1 MYNKKS
7 GKIYAGCALSMALAV
22 AAAPIDAL
30 AAESGGTPAANA
42 EVNSVTPGVTEE
54 EKGNKE
60 ADPSNRTGLDPT
72 AEGYTD
78 TDIDVWG
85 YTKDGTVYSVDVE
98 WGAMTFQYETGSWDP
113 DTHTAATGR
122 GWVVYDNVNDKVLGD
137 VQDAINRITVTNHS
151 NAAVYAKLTYAG
163 AGDYGVSAGAFAKID
178 TAKQTKTDKPN
189 EGDTTGAVVDFQATV
204 TITPGADANTA
215 DTGVIK
221 LETADNGS
229 GGAAG
234 TPTVGNVYF
243 MPKNIDDTKKTAD
256 GISQWATIGKI
267 TVSLSSTDPTAAP

>member
-1 MYNKKS
+1 M
-7 GKIYAGCALSMALAV
+7 
-22 AAAPIDAL
+22 
-30 AAESGGTPAANA
+30 
-42 EVNSVTPGVTEE
+42 
-54 EKGNKE
+54 
-60 ADPSNRTGLDPT
+60 
-72 AEGYTD
+72 
-78 TDIDVWG
+78 WG

-204 TITPGADANTA
+204 TITPGVDANTA

-243 MPKNIDDTKKTAD
+243 MPKNIGDAKKTAD
-256 GISQWATIGKI
+256 GISQWTTIGKI
-267 TVSLSSTDPTAAP
+267 TVSLSTEDPTATP